1 MGELLEDLHVQE
13 SKSKACSLGTRM
25 MFLGIV
31 IDSTTMSMELDK
43 NRLHQFKHLLGEWE
57 SKIHASLKEIQ
68 SLIGVLSF
76 ASTCILQGRAF
87 FSRILNFLRAMPH
100 KGEVKIPDEVVKDV
114 LWWKYI
120 APLYNRVSCIPAT
133 FWSGPDAWFNTDT
146 CLSGRGGY
154 FNAAYFHFNFS
165 KI

>member
-43 NRLHQFKHLLGEWE
+43 NRLHRFKHLLGEWE
-57 SKIHASLKEIQ
+57 SKTHASLKEIQ

-76 ASTCILQGRAF
+76 ASTCIHQGRAF
-87 FSRILNFLRAMPH
+87 FL
-100 KGEVKIPDEVVKDV
+100 
-114 LWWKYI
+114 
-120 APLYNRVSCIPAT
+120 
-133 FWSGPDAWFNTDT
+133 
-146 CLSGRGGY
+146 GY
-154 FNAAYFHFNFS
+154 
-165 KI
+165 